1 MRKRRVS
8 WLGLVGMV
16 GVVAALLPLAL
27 ARADFGTNWTAL
39 FYNNPSLSDAPV
51 VTQTNLPGVNFN
63 WGSGSPAAGVN
74 ADDFSARFT
83 STQTFAGGTYDF
95 VVTADDG
102 VRVQIDGQMVLD
114 RFYARPLTTD
124 RFTQT
129 LTPGAHSLT
138 VEYFED
144 GDQAQV
150 QFQWFLTSPA
160 AQPTAFVPPV
170 IVPTFILTPGV
181 VPTLG
186 PVVTATPSGPQA
198 IIAYVRALAL
208 RTGPYLGATY
218 VTRIDR
224 TQPSYNVLGRND
236 SEGIYNWYLIQ
247 TSDGRQGW
255 GSGRYLDLNV
265 EISQVPEMTSIFDQI
280 NDAPDIG
287 VVAIPRSVMVLRQY
301 PSTRAR
307 DIGRIGYGEYTQL
320 IGRTVQANIDQWYQ
334 VRQVSTGLVGWIYA
348 PWVTV
353 HGEIR
358 QVPIR

>member
-1 MRKRRVS
+1 MRTWRGNL
-8 WLGLVGMV
+8 LGLVGILSV
-16 GVVAALLPLAL
+16 LLALLPLAP

-39 FYNNPSLSDAPV
+39 FYNNTNLSGGPV
-51 VTQTNLPGVNFN
+51 VTQSGLPGVNFN
-63 WGSGSPAAGVN
+63 WGSGSPASGVN
-74 ADDFSARFT
+74 NDQFSARFT
-83 STQTFAGGTYDF
+83 ATQTFAGGTYDF

-102 VRVQIDGQMVLD
+102 VRVLIDGQMVLD
-114 RFYARPLTTD
+114 RFYARPVTTD

-138 VEYFED
+138 VEYFEE
-144 GDQAQV
+144 GDQAQI

-160 AQPTAFVPPV
+160 VQPTAFVPPV
-170 IVPTFILTPGV
+170 IVPTFVLTPGV
-181 VPTLG
+181 V
-186 PVVTATPSGPQA
+186 VTAGPTPSPTPMGPQA
-198 IIAYVRALAL
+198 TISFVRALAL

-224 TQPSYNVLGRND
+224 SYPSYNVIGRND
-236 SEGIYNWYLIQ
+236 SEGVYNWYLIQ
-247 TSDGRQGW
+247 TPDGRQGW
-255 GSGRYLDLNV
+255 GSGRYLDLDV
-265 EISQVPEMTSIFDQI
+265 DISQVPVLTSVFDQI

-334 VRQVSTGLVGWIYA
+334 VRQVSTGLVGWVYA

-353 HGEIR
+353 HGEIK

>member
-1 MRKRRVS
+1 MRKRS
-8 WLGLVGMV
+8 GGWLGLVGMV
-16 GVVAALLPLAL
+16 GVVLALLPLAL
-27 ARADFGTNWTAL
+27 AKADFGTNWTAL

-51 VTQTNLPGVNFN
+51 VTQSSLPGVNFN

-74 ADDFSARFT
+74 SDDFSARFT
-83 STQTFAGGTYDF
+83 STQTFAGGSYDF

-102 VRVQIDGQMVLD
+102 VRVLIDGQLVLD

-124 RFTQT
+124 RFSQT

-150 QFQWFLTSPA
+150 QFQWFQTSAPV
-160 AQPTAFVPPV
+160 QPTAILPPV

-181 VPTLG
+181 VPTFG
-186 PVVTATPSGPQA
+186 PTPSPTPSGPQA
-198 IIAYVRALAL
+198 IISYVRALAL

-224 TQPSYNVLGRND
+224 SQPSYNVLGRNN
-236 SEGIYNWYLIQ
+236 SEGVYNWYLIQ
-247 TSDGRQGW
+247 TGDGRQGW
-255 GSGRYLDLNV
+255 GSGRYLDLTVDVN
-265 EISQVPEMTSIFDQI
+265 QVPEISSIFDQI

-287 VVAIPRSVMVLRQY
+287 VVAIPRSVMILRQY
-301 PSTRAR
+301 PSTRASE
-307 DIGRIGYGEYTQL
+307 IGRIGYGEYTQL

-353 HGEIR
+353 HGEIH